1 MALKMVI
8 KIDGVEGESK
18 VKDHEGEIDV
28 LEWDWGMVNTGSMHV
43 GGGGGTGV
51 AEVHD
56 LTFKKQ
62 VDKAS
67 ATLYQRC
74 CKGTHITEGATL
86 FMRKMGDDP
95 LDFMKIK
102 MSPVLV
108 SSIDSGGSEGD
119 ESFTETIG
127 LNFGNV
133 EITYTPQ
140 KEDGSPDA
148 DIVVTWNIEAGTT

>member
-1 MALKMVI
+1 
-8 KIDGVEGESK
+8 
-18 VKDHEGEIDV
+18 
-28 LEWDWGMVNTGSMHV
+28 
-43 GGGGGTGV
+43 
-51 AEVHD
+51 
-56 LTFKKQ
+56 
-62 VDKAS
+62 
-67 ATLYQRC
+67 
-74 CKGTHITEGATL
+74 
-86 FMRKMGDDP
+86 MRKMGDDP

-127 LNFGNV
+127 LNFGKV

-148 DIVVTWNIEAGTT
+148 DIIVTWDIEAGTT